1 MAALTDAE
9 KTILEKVTTANGKR
23 ADSADPARDELGKF
37 GQALGILCEKH
48 SSNGQAAKI
57 ADLANDANGTA
68 IATAVNAI
76 IDVLE
81 QAGLSA
87 SS

>member
-9 KTILEKVTTANGKR
+9 TTILEKVTTANGKR
-23 ADSADPARDELGKF
+23 ADSADPARDELGKL

-48 SSNGQAAKI
+48 SSNGQADHI
-57 ADLANDANGTA
+57 ATPTDEASNVVAITA
-68 IATAVNAI
+68 ILV
-76 IDVLE
+76 VLE
-81 QAGLSA
+81 QAGLTA

>member
-23 ADSADPARDELGKF
+23 ADSADPARDELGKL

-48 SSNGQAAKI
+48 SSNGQHAAI
-57 ADLANDANGTA
+57 ADISNNVSGVDN
-68 IATAVNAI
+68 ATAVNSILAALRQSGI
-76 IDVLE
+76 I
-81 QAGLSA
+81 A
-87 SS
+87 S